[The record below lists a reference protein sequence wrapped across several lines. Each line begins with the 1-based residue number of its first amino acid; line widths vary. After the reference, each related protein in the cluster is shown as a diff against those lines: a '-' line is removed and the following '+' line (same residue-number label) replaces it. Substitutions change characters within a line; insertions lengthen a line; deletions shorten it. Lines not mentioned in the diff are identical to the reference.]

1 MTEFGGALVSG
12 LVYGS
17 AYALLALGI
26 VLIYKGGRVFNFA
39 QAEFGTLG
47 AFGVYLL
54 RDKVGGFVP
63 AAIISVILVVAFG
76 LLVEKVVVQPLFNAP
91 RVTLLVAT
99 AGVALFSISMQLF
112 IGGATIRSYAPAVRG
127 NAFRLL
133 GVTVTTQ
140 QVIVILVLAAL
151 ATALALFFKLSD
163 LGLAVLAA
171 SQEPTATN
179 LSGINVKMVSA
190 FTWGLAAFLGGVAGT
205 LAPAIQE
212 GGFTPGYVTSEF
224 LIFAFVAAV
233 VGGMTSLP
241 GAVVGG
247 LVLGLVKEFTAV
259 YIAGIG
265 WVSTNLPGTQEVVTF
280 ALLVLVLA
288 IRPAGLLG
296 KEA

>member
-1 MTEFGGALVSG
+1 MTRFGGALVSG

-26 VLIYKGGRVFNFA
+26 VLIYKGSRVFNFA

-63 AAIISVILVVAFG
+63 AAIISIVLVVAFG
-76 LLVEKVVVQPLFNAP
+76 LLVERVVVQPLFNAP

-127 NAFRLL
+127 TAFRLL
-133 GVTVTTQ
+133 GVAVTKQ
-140 QVIVILVLAAL
+140 QIIVILLLAAL
-151 ATALALFFKLSD
+151 ATVLALFFKKSD

-179 LSGINVKMVSA
+179 LSGINVRMVSA
-190 FTWGLAAFLGGVAGT
+190 FTWGLAAFLGAAAGT

-212 GGFTPGYVTSEF
+212 GGFTPGSVTQDF

-247 LVLGLVKEFTAV
+247 LVLGLVKEFTSV

-265 WVSTNLPGTQEVVTF
+265 WISTNLPGTQEVVTF
-280 ALLVLVLA
+280 LLLVAVLA